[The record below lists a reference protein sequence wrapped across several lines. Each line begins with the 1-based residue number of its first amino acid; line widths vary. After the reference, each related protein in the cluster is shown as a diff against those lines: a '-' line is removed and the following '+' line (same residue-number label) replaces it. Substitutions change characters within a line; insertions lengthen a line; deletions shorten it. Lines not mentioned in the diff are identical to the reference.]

1 MPAVPSSSSVRP
13 MLLSRRSL
21 TRRARIASVVAVAV
35 LGSCGLIASSAVGA
49 QSKETA
55 KAAPAAPAAP
65 AKAGADIQLI
75 GVKDVN
81 AMFKGIPQ
89 AGGWLGSDKA
99 PIQLVLFAD
108 LQCPYCKQY
117 DVEINPTVVR
127 EYVRTGKVRLFY
139 SGMDF
144 IGKDSNRGL
153 KGAAAAAN
161 QNKLWQ
167 LVTLLFINQ
176 GAENGGWLSDKML
189 TAAAKAIPGLDV
201 KKFDKE
207 RKGSAVDKRMSEWAA
222 LASSA
227 GVNSTPT
234 FFAGTKGKLGP
245 LSVSSLEVA
254 QFRTALTKLVNAK

>member
-1 MPAVPSSSSVRP
+1 MPAAPSSSSVRP

-21 TRRARIASVVAVAV
+21 TRRARIASVVAVAA
-35 LGSCGLIASSAVGA
+35 LGSCGLIAASAAGA
-49 QSKETA
+49 RSEGTA
-55 KAAPAAPAAP
+55 KAAPAAP
-65 AKAGADIQLI
+65 AKAGADIELI

-81 AMFKGIPQ
+81 ELFKGIPQ
-89 AGGWLGSDKA
+89 AGGWLGTDKA
-99 PIQLVLFAD
+99 PIQMVLFAD

-117 DVEINPTVVR
+117 DVEVNPTVVR
-127 EYVRTGKVRLFY
+127 EFVRTGKVRLFY

-153 KGAAAAAN
+153 KAAAAAAN

-189 TAAAKAIPGLDV
+189 TTVAKAIPGLDV

-207 RKGSAVDKRMSEWAA
+207 RKSKAVDKRMAEWAS

-227 GVNSTPT
+227 GVSSTPT
-234 FFAGTKGKLGP
+234 FFAGTKGKLG
-245 LSVSSLEVA
+245 SLAVTSLDVA